1 MTQFTIESTRSGTV
15 ESVHRVSAAVVTPE
29 GGLHACSGDP
39 QFLTVA
45 RSTAKPFQALPLIQD
60 GALERFSITPQELAL
75 ACASHNSE
83 LTQIEIVQGLLDRI
97 DCTPDDLACGPHE
110 PLGATYSYPPLAREL
125 LATPSPLASNCSGKH
140 TGMLALA
147 RHHSWKTEGYNRS
160 GHPVQQRIKREISR
174 WTGLAESN
182 IVEGEDGC
190 TAVTF
195 ALPLFNMA
203 LAMVRLAV
211 SEDVAPRT
219 VVSAMVQNPWLVAG
233 HGRLESELMA
243 QYSGQIVAKVGAEG
257 VYLAALPAKR
267 LGIALKVE
275 DGDALS
281 AMVALVHVL
290 DQLGLDPKPSDAF
303 PRFAEPPVHNTRG
316 IPVGS
321 LRPMGGLEFK

>member
-1 MTQFTIESTRSGTV
+1 
-15 ESVHRVSAAVVTPE
+15 
-29 GGLHACSGDP
+29 
-39 QFLTVA
+39 
-45 RSTAKPFQALPLIQD
+45 
-60 GALERFSITPQELAL
+60 
-75 ACASHNSE
+75 
-83 LTQIEIVQGLLDRI
+83 
-97 DCTPDDLACGPHE
+97 
-110 PLGATYSYPPLAREL
+110 
-125 LATPSPLASNCSGKH
+125 
-140 TGMLALA
+140 MLALA

-203 LAMVRLAV
+203 LAMVRL
-211 SEDVAPRT
+211 
-219 VVSAMVQNPWLVAG
+219 
-233 HGRLESELMA
+233 A

>member
-1 MTQFTIESTRSGTV
+1 
-15 ESVHRVSAAVVTPE
+15 
-29 GGLHACSGDP
+29 
-39 QFLTVA
+39 
-45 RSTAKPFQALPLIQD
+45 
-60 GALERFSITPQELAL
+60 
-75 ACASHNSE
+75 
-83 LTQIEIVQGLLDRI
+83 
-97 DCTPDDLACGPHE
+97 
-110 PLGATYSYPPLAREL
+110 
-125 LATPSPLASNCSGKH
+125 
-140 TGMLALA
+140 MLALA

-174 WTGLAESN
+174 WTGLAEST

-211 SEDVAPRT
+211 SEEAAPRT
-219 VVSAMVQNPWLVAG
+219 IVSAMVQNPLLVAG
-233 HGRLESELMA
+233 HGRLESV
-243 QYSGQIVAKVGAEG
+243 VAKVGAEG